1 MRTNKFFA
9 ILLAGMMILAM
20 LSGTTV
26 ALATENTPEPVP
38 ETVGAEPAVTPAVTI
53 EAPVVIVTETPVV
66 PGTPEPTGS
75 TSKPEATEDP
85 TTAPADPTDAPAD
98 PTEAPADPTD
108 APADPTD
115 APADPTDAPV
125 AYSDCYATVKGGT
138 AVYGEK
144 ALKTLLGE
152 FTEDQLIYIADVTA
166 LDSGAIYEAHFDTDD
181 TVGADAALVGYF
193 YAADL
198 QYLTETEAEIE
209 TAVLASVRTEKGD
222 KLPIAKFRA
231 VPTPEPTAEP
241 EGAYIRVDGA
251 NVRAE
256 ASAESEAVAQLA
268 QGAPVTVLQAVQN
281 DLGETWYLI
290 AADGAEGYVRA
301 DLVANVSL
309 EAPAPA
315 DEPEQSAEQPEETL
329 TLAERIEET
338 NPDRSIDVNVTWDS
352 EEPALGS
359 TATLT
364 MAMNGYD
371 GLTYTVFWQCDKG
384 DGWETVH
391 EGAPVISFMVCEENV
406 NWQWRAGV
414 TITAAATDE
423 APAEEPADATA
434 AE

>member
-26 ALATENTPEPVP
+26 ALATETTPEPVQ
-38 ETVGAEPAVTPAVTI
+38 ETAGAEPAATPGVTI
-53 EAPVVIVTETPVV
+53 EAPVVIVTEEPVV
-66 PGTPEPTGS
+66 SGTPEPADP
-75 TSKPEATEDP
+75 TSEPEATEDP
-85 TTAPADPTDAPAD
+85 TTAPADPT
-98 PTEAPADPTD
+98 TAPADPTD
-108 APADPTD
+108 APV
-115 APADPTDAPV
+115 DPTDAPV

-209 TAVLASVRTEKGD
+209 TAVLASVRTENGD
-222 KLPIAKFRA
+222 KLPIAKFCA
-231 VPTPEPTAEP
+231 VPAPEPTAEP

-315 DEPEQSAEQPEETL
+315 DEPEQSAEQPEEVR
-329 TLAERIEET
+329 TLAELIEET
-338 NPDRSIDVNVTWDS
+338 NPNRSIDVNVTWDA
-352 EEPALGS
+352 ETPALGS

-364 MAMNGYD
+364 MVMNGYD

-391 EGAPVISFMVCEENV
+391 EGTPVISFMVCEENV

>member
-98 PTEAPADPTD
+98 PTDAPVDPSD

-152 FTEDQLIYIADVTA
+152 FTEDQLIYIADVIA

-231 VPTPEPTAEP
+231 VPKPEPTAEP
-241 EGAYIRVDGA
+241 EGA
-251 NVRAE
+251 
-256 ASAESEAVAQLA
+256 
-268 QGAPVTVLQAVQN
+268 
-281 DLGETWYLI
+281 
-290 AADGAEGYVRA
+290 
-301 DLVANVSL
+301 
-309 EAPAPA
+309 
-315 DEPEQSAEQPEETL
+315 
-329 TLAERIEET
+329 
-338 NPDRSIDVNVTWDS
+338 
-352 EEPALGS
+352 
-359 TATLT
+359 
-364 MAMNGYD
+364 
-371 GLTYTVFWQCDKG
+371 
-384 DGWETVH
+384 
-391 EGAPVISFMVCEENV
+391 
-406 NWQWRAGV
+406 
-414 TITAAATDE
+414 
-423 APAEEPADATA
+423 
-434 AE
+434 